1 MGIGL
6 LDGRENVVEE
16 IAKEYGMCMLY
27 MIPVLV
33 FAVFYVSLLKTDGM
47 LYNVIMAYLNGLT
60 G

>member
-1 MGIGL
+1 M
-6 LDGRENVVEE
+6 EE

-33 FAVFYVSLLKTDGM
+33 FAVFYVSLLKADGM
-47 LYNVIMAYLNGLT
+47 LYNVVMAYLSGLT

>member
-1 MGIGL
+1 M
-6 LDGRENVVEE
+6 EE

-27 MIPVLV
+27 IIPVLV

-47 LYNVIMAYLNGLT
+47 LYNVVMVYLSGLT